1 MEKTYLCIDL
11 KSFYASVECV
21 KRGLDPLTTNLV
33 VADISRSEKT
43 ICLAV
48 SPALK
53 KIGISGRPRLFEVNS
68 KVKEINALR
77 KKKAFKNQFVGE
89 SVSESELMQNNN
101 LALSF
106 VIATPNMAQYIK
118 ISAKI
123 YEIYL
128 RHVASE
134 DIHVYSIDEVF
145 MDITNYLKLNN
156 LSKHDFAM
164 LLIQEVLKETGI
176 TATAGIG
183 TNLYLAKVA
192 MDIVAKHIPADKDGV
207 RIAELDEYSYRKL
220 LWNHRPIT
228 DFWRVG
234 RGYAKRLEQ
243 VNIFTM
249 GDIALCSLGK
259 NTDKYN
265 EDLLYKLFGVNA
277 ELLID
282 HAWGYEPCTI
292 KEIKA
297 YKPENSTMGSGQVLH
312 EPYETNKA
320 KMVAKEMV
328 EQLILDLI
336 SKHLVTNYLVMS
348 IGYET
353 INAKDKSYQ
362 GEIKKDYL
370 GRDIPKHGHGSVTF
384 KEYTSSRKLI
394 MNEAMILFD
403 KIVNPKLLIRRLYI
417 TCGIADEDSSLTKQK
432 YEQLNLFEP
441 YQEKKNDEIDLKK
454 EKQVQET
461 IIKIKKRFGKN
472 SIMKAMDLQ
481 EGATAKE
488 RNEQIGGHKA

>member
-1 MEKTYLCIDL
+1 MERVYLCIDL

-53 KIGISGRPRLFEVNS
+53 KLGISGRPRLFEVNA
-68 KVKEINALR
+68 KVKEINVLR
-77 KKKAFKNQFVGE
+77 KKKALNNKFTGK
-89 SVSESELMQNNN
+89 SVLENELIQNCN
-101 LALSF
+101 LELSF
-106 VIATPNMAQYIK
+106 VIATPNMKEYIK
-118 ISAKI
+118 ISSKI

-128 RHVASE
+128 KHVSSE

-145 MDITNYLKLNN
+145 MDITNYLKLNKI
-156 LSKHDFAM
+156 SKHDFAM
-164 LLIQEVLKETGI
+164 SLIQDVLKETGI

-192 MDIVAKHIPADKDGV
+192 MDIVAKHMPADKDGV

-220 LWNHRPIT
+220 LWDHKPLT

-234 RGYAKRLEQ
+234 RGYAKRLEEI
-243 VNIFTM
+243 NIFTM
-249 GDIALCSLGK
+249 GDIAQCSLGK
-259 NTDKYN
+259 NMDAYN
-265 EDLLYKLFGVNA
+265 EDLLYKIFGVNA

-292 KEIKA
+292 KEIKE
-297 YKPENSTMGSGQVLH
+297 YKPDSSTMGSGQVLR
-312 EPYETNKA
+312 EPYDTLKA
-320 KMVAKEMV
+320 KVVVKEMI

-348 IGYET
+348 IGYEA
-353 INAKDKSYQ
+353 INNKTKSYQ

-384 KEYTSSRKLI
+384 NKFTSSRKII
-394 MNEAMILFD
+394 MLEAMKLFD

-417 TCGIADEDSSLTKQK
+417 TCSILGENNALAKQK

-441 YQEKKNDEIDLKK
+441 YHEDEVDEEELKK
-454 EKQVQET
+454 EKQVQEA

>member
-48 SPALK
+48 SPSLK
-53 KIGISGRPRLFEVNS
+53 KFGISGRPRLFEVNS

-156 LSKHDFAM
+156 LSKHEFAM

-220 LWNHRPIT
+220 LWSHQPIT

-320 KMVAKEMV
+320 KMVMKEMI

-336 SKHLVTNYLVMS
+336 DKHLVTNYLVMS
-348 IGYET
+348 IGYEM
-353 INAKDKSYQ
+353 IDAKDKSYQ

-370 GRDIPKHGHGSVTF
+370 GRSIPKHGHGSVTF

-417 TCGIADEDSSLTKQK
+417 TCGIVDENSPRTKQK

-441 YQEKKNDEIDLKK
+441 YQENKDDELNLKK